1 MGGADDKAVVLNVD
15 RGDADDFNG
24 LLGSRIRL
32 RRTLLVCLRRVLL
45 LMLGM
50 GMLVTRLL
58 LLLLLGVMAIG
69 QCVGAIGDDAGVI
82 VIMALLDMS

>member
-1 MGGADDKAVVLNVD
+1 MVHMGCVVWMVVVWLQ
-15 RGDADDFNG
+15 RRLGRR
-24 LLGSRIRL
+24 LLM
-32 RRTLLVCLRRVLL
+32 RVLL

-50 GMLVTRLL
+50 GMLVTRL

>member
-1 MGGADDKAVVLNVD
+1 MD

-58 LLLLLGVMAIG
+58 LLLLLLGVMAIG

>member
-1 MGGADDKAVVLNVD
+1 M
-15 RGDADDFNG
+15 
-24 LLGSRIRL
+24 
-32 RRTLLVCLRRVLL
+32 CLRRVLL

-58 LLLLLGVMAIG
+58 LLLLGVMAIG
-69 QCVGAIGDDAGVI
+69 QSVGAIGDDAGVI

>member
-1 MGGADDKAVVLNVD
+1 MD

-58 LLLLLGVMAIG
+58 LLLLGVMAIG
-69 QCVGAIGDDAGVI
+69 QSVGAIGDDAGVI

>member
-24 LLGSRIRL
+24 LLGSRVRL

-50 GMLVTRLL
+50 GMLVARL

>member
-1 MGGADDKAVVLNVD
+1 MD

-32 RRTLLVCLRRVLL
+32 RRTLLVCLRRVLM

-50 GMLVTRLL
+50 GMLVTRL

>member
-1 MGGADDKAVVLNVD
+1 MD

-58 LLLLLGVMAIG
+58 LLLLGVMAIG

>member
-58 LLLLLGVMAIG
+58 LLLLGVMAIG